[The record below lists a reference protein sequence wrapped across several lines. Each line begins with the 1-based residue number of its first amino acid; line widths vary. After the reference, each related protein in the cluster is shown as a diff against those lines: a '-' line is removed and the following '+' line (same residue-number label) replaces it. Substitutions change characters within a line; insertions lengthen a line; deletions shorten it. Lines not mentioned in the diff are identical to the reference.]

1 MMEFV
6 SKHWLGLLIGTMAA
20 VGMILVPPA
29 SAVAI
34 ILGLAS
40 APVVAA
46 WLGSSATA
54 AVYGFAVGVSFLSG
68 FGLGAVIAS
77 SSEALLGWFP
87 GRNSDHAA
95 HPIPAIRGRSCSDS
109 ALDTAE
115 LPIAKT
121 GTQIPSML
129 KIRQDQDSKRR
140 HSDAGLTTP
149 PPTEAQLETQPEK
162 QSCRIM

>member
-1 MMEFV
+1 MEFV
-6 SKHWLGLLIGTMAA
+6 SKHWLGLLIGAVAA

-29 SAVAI
+29 SAVGI

-68 FGLGAVIAS
+68 FGLGAMIAS
-77 SSEALLGWFP
+77 TSEALLGWFP
-87 GRNSDHAA
+87 GRNSDHSAT
-95 HPIPAIRGRSCSDS
+95 HSMPVLRRRSCSDS

-115 LPIAKT
+115 QPIAKT

-140 HSDAGLTTP
+140 HLDAGLTTP
-149 PPTEAQLETQPEK
+149 PPTETQPEK